1 MKFTRIRMKIF
12 LAMILAIALPLSITS
27 GIIFYQVARSI
38 EDDKSVAR
46 GRVEQDLKGRDR
58 GDHPGVK

>member
-1 MKFTRIRMKIF
+1 MKFTHIRMKIF

-46 GRVEQDLKGRDR
+46 GQVERDFEGSDAR
-58 GDHPGVK
+58 SSSRIK